1 MINLILLFF
10 IFVGTANRTVAST
23 QMNATSSRAH
33 TVVTIQ
39 FDQISKNDMGQETK
53 KTSIINLVD
62 LAGMMCSIFVQF
74 CFLFRNCGCKISIN
88 LYFCPVFDD
97 KYPFGWLP

>member
-1 MINLILLFF
+1 MLF
-10 IFVGTANRTVAST
+10 FVGTANRTVAST

-39 FDQISKNDMGQETK
+39 FDQICKNEMGEETK

-62 LAGMMCSIFVQF
+62 LAGIIFGLCS
-74 CFLFRNCGCKISIN
+74 
-88 LYFCPVFDD
+88 YWVFSS
-97 KYPFGWLP
+97 

>member
-1 MINLILLFF
+1 MIILTYAVSLLT
-10 IFVGTANRTVAST
+10 GTANRTVAST

-53 KTSIINLVD
+53 KTSIVNLVD
-62 LAGMMCSIFVQF
+62 LAGMLEVIF
-74 CFLFRNCGCKISIN
+74 
-88 LYFCPVFDD
+88 YFCSSYSIGLFQTS
-97 KYPFGWLP
+97 

>member
-1 MINLILLFF
+1 
-10 IFVGTANRTVAST
+10 
-23 QMNATSSRAH
+23 MNATSSRAH

-62 LAGMMCSIFVQF
+62 LAGRPRFSLNIPGVPKKVSPLEQF
-74 CFLFRNCGCKISIN
+74 QKSKHCLVLNHLN
-88 LYFCPVFDD
+88 P
-97 KYPFGWLP
+97 

>member
-1 MINLILLFF
+1 MTFEPCLCLICCSIM

-39 FDQISKNDMGQETK
+39 FDQISKNDMGEETK

-62 LAGMMCSIFVQF
+62 LAGMTLSVLK
-74 CFLFRNCGCKISIN
+74 FL
-88 LYFCPVFDD
+88 YV
-97 KYPFGWLP
+97 